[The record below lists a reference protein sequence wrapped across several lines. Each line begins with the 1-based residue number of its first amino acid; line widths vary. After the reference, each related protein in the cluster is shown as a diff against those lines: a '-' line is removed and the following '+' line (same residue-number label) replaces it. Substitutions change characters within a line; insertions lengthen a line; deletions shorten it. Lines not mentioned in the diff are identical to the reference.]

1 MSKILEYFVLHTS
14 NETEIMRVNDDL
26 VLEPEL

>member
-26 VLEPEL
+26 VLEPQL